1 MMLPK
6 TWIQCREARGDVR
19 HHDAEAGLLTL
30 GQQAAVARIAYAV
43 QRPPAVVLLCGPAG
57 AGKTL
62 VLDAVSALPGVS
74 DRLPSRCSPSSAAEP
89 VPVSSPVLL
98 VDDAHLA
105 SDGQLARMLDDHFRH
120 QPPGVVVLA
129 GEGRLLSLVAR
140 DRRLEQMVTLRAILA
155 PFTLE
160 ETRTLVA
167 PRIEMHCSPADR
179 DDVSRTIHEIA
190 AGIPSVALRLVGMAS
205 IVAAAAPGRSLIPQD
220 IEALYRR
227 LFLQAA

>member
-1 MMLPK
+1 MILPR
-6 TWIQCREARGDVR
+6 TWIQCRGAGGDDR
-19 HHDAEAGLLTL
+19 HQDAESGRLTL

-57 AGKTL
+57 VGKTL

-74 DRLPSRCSPSSAAEP
+74 DRLPSRCNPSSAAESITA
-89 VPVSSPVLL
+89 SSPILL

-105 SDGQLARMLDDHFRH
+105 ADGQLTVMLGDHFQRH
-120 QPPGVVVLA
+120 PPGVVVLA

-140 DRRLEQMVTLRAILA
+140 DRRLEQMVTLRAIIA

-167 PRIEMHCSPADR
+167 PRIEMRCSPADR
-179 DDVSRTIHEIA
+179 DDVVRTIHEIA
-190 AGIPSVALRLVGMAS
+190 AGIPSVALRLVDMAS
-205 IVAAAAPGRSLIPQD
+205 IIAAATPGRSLIPQD